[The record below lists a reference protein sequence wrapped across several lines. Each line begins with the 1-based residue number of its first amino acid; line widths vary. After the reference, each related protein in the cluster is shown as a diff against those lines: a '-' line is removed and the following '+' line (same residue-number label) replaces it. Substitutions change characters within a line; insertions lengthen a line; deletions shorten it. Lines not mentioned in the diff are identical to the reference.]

1 MGFQHLG
8 VRIESCD
15 PIEEVLV
22 PWSKLGSH
30 LTYANVM
37 ATVAVFIALGGSSY
51 AALKVTGRNVPK
63 DALTGADIKNLTGK
77 DVRNNS
83 LDGADVKNLTSAD
96 VANGRLLADD
106 FAPGQL
112 PSTHQHANV
121 NKWLAKHPR
130 FHLHSTPTSSS
141 WVNLVERFFGKLT
154 DKAIRRGVFHNVPDL
169 IAAIEA
175 YLEANNE
182 NPRTVGL
189 DRYRRRDTHQGTTRA
204 RHPQPTSTPKLRHS
218 TRSRSFTISSE
229 SRRGMRLGR

>member
-1 MGFQHLG
+1 
-8 VRIESCD
+8 
-15 PIEEVLV
+15 V

-37 ATVAVFIALGGSSY
+37 ATVGLHRARWQLVRRPEGHWPQRSKGCAHRCGHQEPDRQ
-51 AALKVTGRNVPK
+51 GRAQQLP
-63 DALTGADIKNLTGK
+63 
-77 DVRNNS
+77 RW
-83 LDGADVKNLTSAD
+83 ADVKNLTSAD